1 MPPDIPASRLL
12 TARDLALLHNRQ
24 PMIEAALDRCIASDC
39 QDRPERD
46 RPAQAL
52 FRQLLSYL
60 ATGRPPESAAIMPYR
75 RYASRFGDALRAVL
89 RDMVGT
95 EGSPE
100 LPLRCVD
107 AFWDCLRLAARSAS
121 QARPANITVNS

>member
-1 MPPDIPASRLL
+1 
-12 TARDLALLHNRQ
+12 
-24 PMIEAALDRCIASDC
+24 MIEAALDRCIASDC
-39 QDRPERD
+39 QDHPERD

-60 ATGRPPESAAIMPYR
+60 ATGQPPQPDAVMPYR
-75 RYASRFGDALRAVL
+75 RHASRFGDALRAVL

-95 EGSPE
+95 EGSPD

-107 AFWDCLRLAARSAS
+107 AFWDCLRLAARSTS